1 MKDQL
6 VPEIRFKEFEGKW
19 ERKKFRQILDP
30 VSNPVEVLESKD
42 YYQIGVRSHGKG
54 IFHKESVTGKEL
66 GNKRVFWVVP
76 HSIIFNI
83 VFAWEGA
90 LAITSDEEDGKIA
103 SHRFPMYQSKGNQT
117 SINYLK
123 YYLGTKRGTAL
134 LKLASPGGA
143 GRNKTL
149 GKENFYNTKVPL
161 SSLPEQQK
169 IATFLTLVD
178 RRLAAARRR
187 VELLG
192 EWKHSVSDLLFS
204 STDHWITKKL
214 GDVADFQKGKGIS
227 KADITE
233 NGTTQC
239 IRYGELYTTYSEV
252 INYIFS
258 TTDVPI
264 KELIISTGGEVL
276 IPASGE
282 TAIDIATAACVTI
295 SGVALGSDMNIL
307 TSDISGV
314 FLAYYLSGPAKIELA
329 RLAQGVSVMHLYGRQ
344 LSELKIKVPA
354 PSEQTHIANI
364 LSTIDS
370 RITAAQEEVVGWEK
384 WKQGLLQKMMV

>member
-178 RRLAAARRR
+178 RRLAAARRQEKLLSR
-187 VELLG
+187 WKRGVMQQVFAEFTVAPTHWQQFDLSKHLLESKEYVEANSNLPIYTSSRNGFIPQNEYYSNRELKNEGQYGVVPKGYFVFRHMSDDSTFKFNRNTIVDKALVSKEYPVFTSKSINSSFLLEFLNESKQFKKFAHIQKQG
-192 EWKHSVSDLLFS
+192 GTRTRLYFRKL
-204 STDHWITKKL
+204 IT
-214 GDVADFQKGKGIS
+214 F
-227 KADITE
+227 
-233 NGTTQC
+233 
-239 IRYGELYTTYSEV
+239 R
-252 INYIFS
+252 
-258 TTDVPI
+258 PI
-264 KELIISTGGEVL
+264 LPPLEEQTR
-276 IPASGE
+276 
-282 TAIDIATAACVTI
+282 IAT
-295 SGVALGSDMNIL
+295 IL
-307 TSDISGV
+307 T
-314 FLAYYLSGPAKIELA
+314 
-329 RLAQGVSVMHLYGRQ
+329 
-344 LSELKIKVPA
+344 
-354 PSEQTHIANI
+354 
-364 LSTIDS
+364 TIDA
-370 RITAAQEEVVGWEK
+370 RITAAQQKVANWEE
-384 WKQGLLQKMMV
+384 WKRGLLQKMMV